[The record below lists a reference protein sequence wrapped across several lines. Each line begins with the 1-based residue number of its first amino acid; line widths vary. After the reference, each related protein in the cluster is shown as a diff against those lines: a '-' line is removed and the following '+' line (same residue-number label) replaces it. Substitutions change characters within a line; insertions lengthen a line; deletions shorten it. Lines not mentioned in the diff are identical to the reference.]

1 MIKRIIL
8 SIGHGGQPGEKFD
21 PGAINALGET
31 ENQQAKEICALLA
44 AKLIKAGVSVYV
56 MPDFS
61 YLKSINQVN
70 AIYQPGDWAIEIHKD
85 SFTKFNPETMRRRC
99 GSYFFNKSAK
109 GKTASE
115 IMQRSFIESGAH
127 KTSWSRADN
136 LSRHGG
142 LGWNTMTKPLAHI
155 LELGFMQDENDAD
168 DDEFY
173 ATAAFNAI
181 MKVKNTLLN

>member
-1 MIKRIIL
+1 MKRIIL

-21 PGAINALGET
+21 PGAINTLGET
-31 ENQQAKEICALLA
+31 ENQQCKEICALLA

-70 AIYQPGDWAIEIHKD
+70 SIYQKGDWAIELHKD
-85 SFTKFNPETMRRRC
+85 SFSKFDAATMRRRC
-99 GSYFFNKSAK
+99 GSYYFNKSAT
-109 GKTASE
+109 GKQASE

-155 LELGFMQDENDAD
+155 LELGFMQDSNDSAE
-168 DDEFY
+168 DEWY
-173 ATAAFNAI
+173 AQAAFKAI
-181 MKVKNTLLN
+181 MAVYTTID